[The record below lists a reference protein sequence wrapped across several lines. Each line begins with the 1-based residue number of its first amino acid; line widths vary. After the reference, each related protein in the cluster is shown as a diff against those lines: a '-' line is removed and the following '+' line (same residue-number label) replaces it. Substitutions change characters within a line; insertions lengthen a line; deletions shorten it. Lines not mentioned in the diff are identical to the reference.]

1 MPRKNEPVEIT
12 EIKVG
17 NNAISL
23 GQSFLANSDWV
34 SDLTFKVRN
43 ISAKDI
49 AWVELQ
55 LQFPEVRFNKAIFVQ
70 PIRYG
75 QVPDLPEDSRQD
87 EPPVAPNE
95 TVQMQLDS
103 DSYGGLKRIV
113 ADSGMTL
120 GITKVRILTS
130 IIIFVDGTSWHLGF
144 FHIRDPNNP
153 RRWIR
158 ISDNISRI
166 KTPYLTVG
174 FFDSTP
180 LVT

>member
-1 MPRKNEPVEIT
+1 MSGTSRCGVCFVLVLFFVAEWLAVAAQPQQVPRTLEKVPRKNEPVEIT

-113 ADSGMTL
+113 
-120 GITKVRILTS
+120 
-130 IIIFVDGTSWHLGF
+130 
-144 FHIRDPNNP
+144 
-153 RRWIR
+153 
-158 ISDNISRI
+158 
-166 KTPYLTVG
+166 
-174 FFDSTP
+174 
-180 LVT
+180 